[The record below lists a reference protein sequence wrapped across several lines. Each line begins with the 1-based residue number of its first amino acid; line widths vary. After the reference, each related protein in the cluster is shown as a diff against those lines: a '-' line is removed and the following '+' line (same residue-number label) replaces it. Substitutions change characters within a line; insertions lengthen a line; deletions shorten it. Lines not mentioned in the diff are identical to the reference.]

1 MSSDIYPSFSR
12 LSFNAIELP
21 SLRSNLPENLILKPH
36 RSSDSTFWQKTG
48 LSFRDFSLIHHIG
61 SDNIEKVYLCR
72 LRPDKS
78 YFYAMKIV
86 DKQLGSEYRYQIR
99 ILHRYTANT
108 GDTHIIHIGVSD
120 IFEIL
125 NTAMIPARYGGKYKG
140 SSNKN
145 MSILLLLEMD
155 DDLDGGGSRSG
166 GCGSGGNE

>member
-1 MSSDIYPSFSR
+1 MLEFQLNSGSSSGSKALNSSQSSMSSDIYPSFSR

-86 DKQLGSEYRYQIR
+86 DKQ
-99 ILHRYTANT
+99 
-108 GDTHIIHIGVSD
+108 V
-120 IFEIL
+120 FV
-125 NTAMIPARYGGKYKG
+125 
-140 SSNKN
+140 
-145 MSILLLLEMD
+145 
-155 DDLDGGGSRSG
+155 DLKSH
-166 GCGSGGNE
+166 